1 MSAELLVNV
10 LIADD
15 DPHVRSA
22 VRLLL
27 EDEPG
32 ISIVAEWATVDGLV
46 EQVVG
51 SRSDVVLVDWDLPGL
66 RNGALLRRLWSDAP
80 GCRVVALSGRPEQ
93 RDEALRSGAVSFVC
107 KGDAPDSLLAVL
119 RRLRVERAE
128 SPPRSAATRR

>member
-1 MSAELLVNV
+1 MNV

-51 SRSDVVLVDWDLPGL
+51 SESDVMLVDWDLPGL
-66 RNGALLRRLWSDAP
+66 RNGTALRRLWSDAP
-80 GCRVVALSGRPEQ
+80 GCRLVALSGRPEE

-119 RRLRVERAE
+119 RRLRVERSE
-128 SPPRSAATRR
+128 SPPRSTAARR

>member
-1 MSAELLVNV
+1 VNV

-32 ISIVAEWATVDGLV
+32 ISIVADCATADGLAERIV
-46 EQVVG
+46 CSE
-51 SRSDVVLVDWDLPGL
+51 SDVALVDWDLPGL
-66 RNGALLRRLWSDAP
+66 RGAELRRLWSDAP
-80 GCRVVALSGRPEQ
+80 RCRVVALSGRPEQ
-93 RDEALRSGAVSFVC
+93 REEALRSGAISFVC

-119 RRLRVERAE
+119 RRLRVDHRLAGW
-128 SPPRSAATRR
+128 R

>member
-1 MSAELLVNV
+1 VNV

-32 ISIVAEWATVDGLV
+32 IAIVADCATIDSLV
-46 EQVVG
+46 ERAVC
-51 SRSDVVLVDWDLPGL
+51 SESDVVLVDWDLPGL
-66 RNGALLRRLWSDAP
+66 RGGAELRRLSSHAP

-93 RDEALRSGAVSFVC
+93 RDEALRSGAISFVC
-107 KGDAPDSLLAVL
+107 KGDAPDSLLTVL
-119 RRLRVERAE
+119 RRLRVEHRLTGW
-128 SPPRSAATRR
+128 R

>member
-1 MSAELLVNV
+1 MRV

-27 EDEPG
+27 RDEPG
-32 ISIVAEWATVDGLV
+32 ISGVADWASVDGLV

-66 RNGALLRRLWSDAP
+66 RNGAVLRRLWSDAP

-107 KGDAPDSLLAVL
+107 KGDAPDSLLTVL
-119 RRLRVERAE
+119 RRLRVER
-128 SPPRSAATRR
+128 SQPPRRPAAARR

>member
-1 MSAELLVNV
+1 VNV

-51 SRSDVVLVDWDLPGL
+51 SESDVILVDWDLPGL
-66 RNGALLRRLWSDAP
+66 RNGIALRRLSSDAP

-119 RRLRVERAE
+119 RRLRVEPSE
-128 SPPRSAATRR
+128 PTPRSTATRP

>member
-1 MSAELLVNV
+1 MNV

-32 ISIVAEWATVDGLV
+32 ISIVADCATADGLV
-46 EQVVG
+46 ERAVG
-51 SRSDVVLVDWDLPGL
+51 SESDVVLVDWDLPGL
-66 RNGALLRRLWSDAP
+66 RGGAELRRLSSDAP

-107 KGDAPDSLLAVL
+107 KGDAPDSLLTVL
-119 RRLRVERAE
+119 RRLGVEHRLAGW
-128 SPPRSAATRR
+128 R